1 MRQWIT
7 GLMLWLGYVKVA
19 KPLPSRPRKD
29 LYPVRLYPVSVYM
42 VLSGQLFS
50 VKAASLSIH
59 QSEDPSPVKYFCFQD
74 ATIDIKPA
82 IAGDRILYVD
92 AIVDLVRG
100 SAYLPVDGFKSVYG
114 IVDFTAVVSG
124 PVFITHL
131 HKSDTEFHAT
141 REACV
146 SSLLRDPHEAVNLP
160 HAYTSHDAL
169 ESNDINIEVR
179 IVLQ

>member
-7 GLMLWLGYVKVA
+7 DFMYWLGYVKVT
-19 KPLPSRPRKD
+19 KPFPSRPRKD
-29 LYPVRLYPVSVYM
+29 LYPVRLYPVSVHM
-42 VLSGQLFS
+42 VLNGQLFS

-59 QSEDPSPVKYFCFQD
+59 QSREPSPLKYFCFMD
-74 ATIDIKPA
+74 ATIEVKTA
-82 IAGDRILYVD
+82 HAGDRILYVD
-92 AIVDLVRG
+92 DIIDIVRG
-100 SAYLPVDGFKSVYG
+100 SAFLPVDGFQSVYG

-131 HKSDTEFHAT
+131 HKSDAEFHTT

-146 SSLLRDPHEAVNLP
+146 SSLLRDPHEAVNNP
-160 HAYTSHDAL
+160 SAYTPFDAL
-169 ESNDINIEVR
+169 ESNDINVEVR